1 MQPPPAA
8 SPPPPDNTVAVRQA
22 LKRES
27 RKRARASRK
36 HRPNTSVYVTGLPA
50 DATESELA
58 GHFSKC
64 GILLLST
71 ETGQPRIKLY
81 RREDGSLKGDAL
93 VTYAM
98 EASVE
103 NAVLLLD
110 GVGMRDGDDGVLR
123 VERASFEE
131 KEGKG
136 ESKRRKTVGSGS
148 GSGGGG
154 GRRSAAGFKSR
165 DLVAEALSWA
175 EEGQEERK
183 GCRIVILK
191 NVFDGTSSDTDYQ
204 LITEDMQEGCEE
216 CGAVERVTVFER
228 SMEGAVAVKFTTM
241 EACVKCVRVMNG
253 RWYDGRKLEAEFYDG
268 VTDYRYK
275 ETEADREERD
285 KKWQQWLE
293 QGDDLNT
300 STIVESAQEQTRS
313 QDRLD

>member
-1 MQPPPAA
+1 MQPPLAP
-8 SPPPPDNTVAVRQA
+8 SPPSPDNSLALRQA

-36 HRPNTSVYVTGLPA
+36 HRPNTSVYVTGLPR

-64 GILLLST
+64 GILLLSA

-81 RREDGSLKGDAL
+81 KHEDGSLKGDAL

-110 GVGMRDGDDGVLR
+110 GVGMRGGDDGVLR
-123 VERASFEE
+123 VERATFEE
-131 KEGKG
+131 KEGGG
-136 ESKRRKTVGSGS
+136 ESKRRKESDA
-148 GSGGGG
+148 GG
-154 GRRSAAGFKSR
+154 GRGRSRAGFKSR

-183 GCRIVILK
+183 GCRIVVLK
-191 NVFDGTSSDTDYQ
+191 NVFDGALSDTDYE
-204 LITEDMQEGCEE
+204 LIKEDMQEGCEE

-228 SMEGAVAVKFTTM
+228 SVNGAVAVKFATM
-241 EACVKCVRVMNG
+241 DGCVKCVRVMNG

-285 KKWQQWLE
+285 KQWQQWLE
-293 QGDDLNT
+293 QGDDQRGPAV
-300 STIVESAQEQTRS
+300 IGSAHEQAHAE
-313 QDRLD
+313 DRLD